1 MIKYCAQCNKALGP
15 KRSNE
20 AYEQYAKRRFCRS
33 KCAAIWQRT
42 AARQKWNEKHKTPVV
57 RETIR
62 AATEAE
68 FLRLNGWPDD
78 LSTALPGAHK
88 RRHHAPLRRQTIA
101 NLLIVESIFVRGVE
115 RSWRRHHPVSEEKEG
130 ICRKAVG
137 RGRDRSRGMA
147 A

>member
-1 MIKYCAQCNKALGP
+1 MIKFCDQCSRPLSP

-42 AARQKWNEKHKTPVV
+42 ATRQKWNEKHKTPVV

-68 FLRLNGWPDD
+68 FLRLNGGPTICPPRY
-78 LSTALPGAHK
+78 L
-88 RRHHAPLRRQTIA
+88 APTNDATMRPFAAR
-101 NLLIVESIFVRGVE
+101 
-115 RSWRRHHPVSEEKEG
+115 P
-130 ICRKAVG
+130 
-137 RGRDRSRGMA
+137 SRTF
-147 A
+147 